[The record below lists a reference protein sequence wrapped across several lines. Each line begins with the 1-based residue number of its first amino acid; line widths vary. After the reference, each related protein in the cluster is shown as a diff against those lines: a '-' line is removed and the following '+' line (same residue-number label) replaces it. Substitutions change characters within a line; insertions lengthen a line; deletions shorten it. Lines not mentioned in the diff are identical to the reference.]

1 VVKGLSGSLGD
12 EPLAKG
18 AIICVKRL
26 LMSSIMG
33 SRITFYSMRK
43 KLGYGYDIPLFGLVF
58 YILGF

>member
-1 VVKGLSGSLGD
+1 VKGLGTFTEESVL
-12 EPLAKG
+12 KG

-26 LMSSIMG
+26 VRSTIIV
-33 SRITFYSMRK
+33 SRITFYFMHK